1 MKPCKIIQL
10 LRSDNSKLFK
20 QAVVLD
26 NKDNEQFIEGLKY
39 ALTPLITY
47 GTKDVPAIIDHYRA
61 YTYNEELSESTWP
74 RFKELLDKLSRREL
88 TGHAARDAIIKVEG
102 GCCSDTWND
111 WYRPIL
117 LKDFKAGFS
126 ERTVNK
132 MIPKTI
138 PIWGCM
144 LAHDGTKNEKTMAAL
159 TKTLVEY
166 KYDGIRC
173 IAIVQNNSCT
183 LYSRN
188 GKILT
193 NFPHIEEEFAA
204 SGCNN
209 MMFDGEIMSEN
220 FQELMKQ
227 VYRKTDVDTTDAY
240 FAVFDQ
246 LPLDEYNAGKGTLP
260 QLERKNKLAL
270 ANIYWSTFGEISK
283 AIRYVKHQEID
294 FSTDEG
300 QAAFKAMNK
309 KALAEGY
316 EGLMIKPS
324 DGLYVN
330 KRSKA
335 WLKIKP
341 VIEVTLTVMDVE
353 EGQGKFEGT
362 TGALVCEGVDDDVLI
377 GVNVGSGLSD
387 EMRESIWNNKDSVIG
402 QLVEIRADAITQ
414 AESGEYSLRFPRF
427 KTFRGFEVGE
437 KL

>member
-126 ERTVNK
+126 EKTVNK
-132 MIPKTI
+132 VAKGTI
-138 PIWGCM
+138 PVFGCM
-144 LAHDGTKNEKTMAAL
+144 LARDGAKEEK
-159 TKTLVEY
+159 KLVGQVLIEN
-166 KYDGIRC
+166 KYDGVRC
-173 IAIVQNNSCT
+173 IAIVQNNT
-183 LYSRN
+183 AILYSRN
-188 GKILT
+188 GKVFP
-193 NFPHIEEEFAA
+193 NFPHIEAALSKPEF
-204 SGCNN
+204 NN
-209 MMFDGEIMSEN
+209 MVFDGEIMSEN
-220 FQELMKQ
+220 FQALMKQ
-227 VYRKTDVDTTDAY
+227 VYRKTDVDTSDAY
-240 FAVFDQ
+240 MALFDV
-246 LPLDEYNAGKGTLP
+246 LDLVEFNAGKGACTTV
-260 QLERKNKLAL
+260 ERKQILAEL
-270 ANIYWSTFGEISK
+270 PFDEC
-283 AIRYVKHQEID
+283 IRKVD
-294 FSTDEG
+294 FTQVNLDTEEG
-300 QAAFKAMNK
+300 QQIFKNMNK
-309 KALAEGY
+309 IAIAEGY
-316 EGLMIKPS
+316 EGLMVKPVGS
-324 DGLYVN
+324 IYEC
-330 KRSKA
+330 KRSA
-335 WLKIKP
+335 SWLKIKP
-341 VIEVTLTVMDVE
+341 IIEVTLTIIDIE

-362 TGALVCEGVDDDVLI
+362 AGALVCEGIDDGVII
-377 GVNVGSGLSD
+377 GVNVGSGLTD
-387 EMRESIWNNKDSVIG
+387 EMRESIWNNRDDVIG

-414 AESGEYSLRFPRF
+414 AENGEYSLRFPRF
-427 KTFRGFEVGE
+427 KTFRGFEIGE